1 MKYKTIPFVFECVTD
16 NDSVQ
21 YVIIRYPDGRVF
33 DVCKNI
39 HDASDRLCEF
49 LDEQVFAEKNY
60 EN

>member
-1 MKYKTIPFVFECVTD
+1 MKYKTIPFVFEFVAD

-21 YVIIRYPDGRVF
+21 YVIIRYMDGRVF

-39 HDASDRLCEF
+39 HDASERLCEF
-49 LDEQVFAEKNY
+49 LDDQVFAEKNN